1 MQYLYCG
8 GFSSTPKNR
17 VFNTPG
23 RIRTCDLRI
32 RNPLNQNDKLLKS
45 KELQTQGSG
54 AYKPAYKDNPKI
66 DSNQDKN
73 DTQNLPPDLAEIVA
87 LWLELPG
94 HIKAAIKALV
104 QTYNKG
110 IE

>member
-32 RNPLNQNDKLLKS
+32 RNPLRENDNSSDNKD
-45 KELQTQGSG
+45 LQSAAIT

-66 DSNQDKN
+66 ESNQDKN

-87 LWLELPG
+87 IWLELPG